1 MEVCP
6 RKNLLLEPI
15 NPVIALSLKSC
26 KSLRIFLGLQHWLDP
41 FLKRNWAACRWS
53 GLVKH
58 RHQIISLT
66 PALSLK
72 PASSISKLSTE
83 LARSAEKR
91 PPKSIALRWIHLG
104 LVWEWVTNGPT
115 KRPLLH
121 LPPTFFSRNTVLDY
135 LFDVVGWKY
144 WIHPLFMCEIPIF
157 AGQIPTLVGKTGLH
171 NEVSVCR
178 YNGIPKWWQS
188 VGIWG
193 MPFSTKHQWQWAASK
208 PSWLMGFQWVDYSIS
223 ICSIHYED

>member
-6 RKNLLLEPI
+6 RKNLLFGANQPSHSPISEELQVPTYFFWIATLAGSFCWRETEPLADGVGLSSI
-15 NPVIALSLKSC
+15 DTRSLALLQLWVW
-26 KSLRIFLGLQHWLDP
+26 SLRVPSPSQKTEFARSTWWTPKINRSKMDTSG
-41 FLKRNWAACRWS
+41 S
-53 GLVKH
+53 GLRMGYQWAHK
-58 RHQIISLT
+58 
-66 PALSLK
+66 
-72 PASSISKLSTE
+72 ASSFAFTTYL
-83 LARSAEKR
+83 
-91 PPKSIALRWIHLG
+91 
-104 LVWEWVTNGPT
+104 
-115 KRPLLH
+115 
-121 LPPTFFSRNTVLDY
+121 FFRNTVLDY

-188 VGIWG
+188 VGIG
-193 MPFSTKHQWQWAASK
+193 GTPFSNKHQWQWAASK